1 MVCWMDVAI
10 SSVALDMG
18 YLLQLKI
25 SGLFPYQDGKKANI
39 RMCNSYREV
48 CVCFTEI
55 IKNQTL

>member
-25 SGLFPYQDGKKANI
+25 SGLFPYQDGKKSKKKKTHTHA
-39 RMCNSYREV
+39 RTHTHMYE
-48 CVCFTEI
+48 
-55 IKNQTL
+55 